1 MLIPSIDLRNGQVVQ
16 LVQGARLALA
26 FDDVFEW
33 VERFRGF
40 ERVQLI
46 DLDGALESGSN
57 DALVRQICAEL
68 PCRVGGGVRSIE
80 RARALLEAGA
90 RDVIIGSALFRSDGV
105 DSTFAGAL
113 VEAVGAERVIAAIDS
128 RNGRVVT
135 RGWRETTAL
144 SAVEAARLLEPFC
157 GEFLYTHVET
167 EGLMGG
173 IDMAAVK
180 RVRAAT
186 PRRISAAG
194 GITTKEEI
202 AALEQID
209 VDAVVGMAI
218 YTGRL
223 ALDAASHAPG
233 RA

>member
-1 MLIPSIDLRNGQVVQ
+1 MLIPSIDLRGGQVVQ

-33 VERFRGF
+33 VERFSGF
-40 ERVQLI
+40 ARVQLI

-57 DALVRQICAEL
+57 DALVRRICAEL

-80 RARALLEAGA
+80 RARTLLDAGA
-90 RDVIIGSALFRSDGV
+90 REVIIGSALFCPDGV
-105 DSTFAGAL
+105 ATTFADAL

-128 RNGRVVT
+128 RNGWVVT
-135 RGWRETTAL
+135 RGWRATTAL
-144 SAVEAARLLEPFC
+144 SAAEAARLLEPFC

-173 IDMAAVK
+173 IDMAAVT

-194 GITTKEEI
+194 GITTNEEV
-202 AALEQID
+202 AALEKID

-223 ALDAASHAPG
+223 VLGAASDAPG
-233 RA
+233 GA